1 MRRERQL
8 SLVAIGVG
16 KTDMQVLL
24 NLFCRQMLEPFDR
37 AYPVRKE
44 IVREIQLRQ
53 LSLTLYAVKVNVKKR
68 QSPAIFVDQRKRG
81 TSDPCPFAD
90 FQPFRHS
97 PHKTGLPAA
106 QLSAKTYDFS
116 ALKHFSYCFLLSL
129 SLRIPRGS
137 PSITS
142 DAISPISPLALAA

>member
-1 MRRERQL
+1 MSRERQL

-44 IVREIQLRQ
+44 IVREIQLLQ
-53 LSLTLYAVKVNVKKR
+53 LPPTLYAIEVDVIKR
-68 QSPAIFVDQRKRG
+68 QPPAIFIDQSKRG

-90 FQPFRHS
+90 FQPFRHP
-97 PHKTGLPAA
+97 PHKTGFSPPPPPRLPPKLLPLYKTPPLSFPPPA
-106 QLSAKTYDFS
+106 QNGF
-116 ALKHFSYCFLLSL
+116 
-129 SLRIPRGS
+129 PRS
-137 PSITS
+137 P
-142 DAISPISPLALAA
+142 APG